1 MGLSIRPA
9 TPADLPLIAELIRAL
24 ADYEKLAHEVRFDEA
39 ALARHLFG
47 ERPMA
52 EVVIGEIDGAAQ
64 GFALFF
70 HSFSTFEG
78 RPGIY
83 LEDLFVRPAA
93 RGAGLGKAL
102 LAHLAALAVERG
114 CARLE
119 WSVLDW
125 NAPAIGFYEKLGARP
140 MDEWTVMRID
150 GAGWPR
156 SPVRNRCRRSRSGR
170 RTTRKCGCASS
181 GGSASLRS
189 ARRRASRTSAPY
201 RACR

>member
-1 MGLSIRPA
+1 MTLAIRPA
-9 TPADLPLIAELIRAL
+9 RQFDLPLIAELIRAL
-24 ADYEKLAHEVRFDEA
+24 AEYEKLAHEVRFDEA
-39 ALARHLFG
+39 ELGRHLFG
-47 ERPMA
+47 PHPMA
-52 EVVIGEIDGAAQ
+52 EVVIGELDGAAQ

-102 LAHLAALAVERG
+102 LAHLAALTVERG

-125 NAPAIGFYEKLGARP
+125 NAPAIGLSQSLGARF
-140 MDEWTVMRID
+140 MDYWTVMRVD
-150 GAGWPR
+150 GEALARMATP
-156 SPVRNRCRRSRSGR
+156 GR
-170 RTTRKCGCASS
+170 
-181 GGSASLRS
+181 
-189 ARRRASRTSAPY
+189 
-201 RACR
+201 